1 MVAFEMNGC
10 HDDDWLISR
19 FRFPKAISSW
29 KSVLSWARSV
39 SRGKSDRQLKSRW
52 RCLDRSGGMLL
63 YHPEKVCRIVQACG
77 VLHNIAHRHG
87 VPLHEVMALPDDP
100 DPGPNNAQPN
110 AEAIRSAAVNSKNIK
125 KVNGDNI
132 HF

>member
-1 MVAFEMNGC
+1 
-10 HDDDWLISR
+10 
-19 FRFPKAISSW
+19 
-29 KSVLSWARSV
+29 
-39 SRGKSDRQLKSRW
+39 
-52 RCLDRSGGMLL
+52 MLL

-110 AEAIRSAAVNSKNIK
+110 AEAIRTWQQLIPRILKR
-125 KVNGDNI
+125 
-132 HF
+132 